1 MGSRK
6 EWFCFGGGLFFPRGT
21 GFSFTSLKNNNK
33 KKSTLED
40 WLCNLHNSV
49 DALSHAELLNYVL
62 SNGMVNLHG
71 VYFPH

>member
-1 MGSRK
+1 MGAEGRSS
-6 EWFCFGGGLFFPRGT
+6 FVLVGDCFFPGVPV
-21 GFSFTSLKNNNK
+21 SVLQVLK

-40 WLCNLHNSV
+40 WLCNLHSSV
-49 DALSHAELLNYVL
+49 DALSHAELLNYVF